1 MKDEFPG
8 GSTNLYWCV
17 EPATNSVPAMV
28 MSSRKYFGANR
39 QITVRNEA
47 CPEILLARLCR
58 FFIYFPAIFLSSP
71 LGRARYVG
79 GLSIVSLR
87 AFHVLSD
94 ARRVLLSL
102 PLALSFSCL
111 THFQK
116 ALYLLS
122 RGMRYIMH

>member
-8 GSTNLYWCV
+8 GSVNLYWCV
-17 EPATNSVPAMV
+17 EPVTNSVPAMI

-39 QITVRNEA
+39 QIMERNEA
-47 CPEILLARLCR
+47 CPEILLVRLLR
-58 FFIYFPAIFLSSP
+58 FFYLFPCHIPFCPS
-71 LGRARYVG
+71 RYVG
-79 GLSIVSLR
+79 GLSIVSSR

-102 PLALSFSCL
+102 PLSLSFSCL